1 MHRRTLHRTNSR
13 PVPLANQRRQGIR
26 MKQFMMKWIRA
37 MRAPFFTASAVPV
50 LVGTAL
56 AFNLTGRF
64 NLYKFILVLIGVPLF
79 NAGTNLAND
88 YYDHKTGNDEMN
100 TRVTPFSGGSRVIQE
115 GTVPP
120 RQMLAASLLF
130 FAAGSIIGLY
140 LNAVTPGNVVL
151 YLGIFGFLS
160 GFFYTAAPVLIGYR
174 GIGEFVVGLDL
185 GTLAI
190 LGAYYVQAHSLSWP
204 AFWLSLPIGFLV
216 AAILYI
222 NQFPDY
228 DADKAVGKKHLVV
241 RLGKRKAVYG
251 YYLLILA
258 TYSVILA
265 TVVFKLVTPF
275 VLLSF
280 LTLPIALGAVKIL
293 KSNFDKFTE
302 LIPAQAKTIQTHLLT
317 GLLLSLGLVIG
328 KIV

>member
-1 MHRRTLHRTNSR
+1 LHRRTLHRTNSR

>member
-1 MHRRTLHRTNSR
+1 MIGPGAGVHMKRF
-13 PVPLANQRRQGIR
+13 LA
-26 MKQFMMKWIRA
+26 KWIRA

-56 AFNLTGRF
+56 AWNITGRF
-64 NLYKFILVLIGVPLF
+64 SLYKFILVLIGVPLF

-88 YYDHKTGNDEMN
+88 YYDHKTGNDEIN
-100 TRVTPFSGGSRVIQE
+100 TKITPFSGGSRAIQE
-115 GTVPP
+115 GTVSP
-120 RQMLAASLLF
+120 RQMLLGSFLF
-130 FAAGSIIGLY
+130 FGVGSIIGLY
-140 LNAVTPGNVVL
+140 LNAVTPGNLIL
-151 YLGIFGFLS
+151 YLGIFGLLS

-185 GTLAI
+185 GTLVI
-190 LGAYYVQAHSLSWP
+190 LGAYYVQAHSLSWS

-216 AAILYI
+216 AAILFI

-241 RLGKRKAVYG
+241 RLGKKKAVYG
-251 YYLLILA
+251 YYLLILG
-258 TYSVILA
+258 TYAVIA
-265 TVVFKLVTPF
+265 GSVVFRLVTPF

-293 KSNFDKFTE
+293 NSNFDKFTE
-302 LIPAQAKTIQTHLLT
+302 LIPAQAKTIQTHLFT
-317 GLLLSLGLVIG
+317 GLLLTLGLVIG
-328 KIV
+328 KVV